1 MDVIVELHI
10 FKVFLTLLYVSEI
23 LEYAKKIG
31 INIEQESHLLH
42 LAKEGVVQKLP
53 PEWKPW

>member
-1 MDVIVELHI
+1 M
-10 FKVFLTLLYVSEI
+10 FSEI

>member
-1 MDVIVELHI
+1 M
-10 FKVFLTLLYVSEI
+10 FSEI

-53 PEWKPW
+53 PEWKPWYVVLNRCKSNY